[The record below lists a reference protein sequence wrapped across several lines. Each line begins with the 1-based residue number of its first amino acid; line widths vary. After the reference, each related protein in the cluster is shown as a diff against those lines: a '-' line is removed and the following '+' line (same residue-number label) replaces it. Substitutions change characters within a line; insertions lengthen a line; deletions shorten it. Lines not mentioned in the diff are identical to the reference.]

1 MYLYEFENDTII
13 VPIPPFDSSEWFLS
27 VAPMIKDHL
36 LMKFSEREVVETPR
50 TRRAWRDYA
59 DGRKTITEVH
69 SEYVSEIVRRIQHEL
84 FSKNRPY
91 EVIYKALTEEFNPLW
106 NVDGVETLTYE
117 RKNTG
122 TQTNVVDQDDKNKG
136 TQTNTDT
143 TSTTST
149 SSTTT
154 YDSATWKDT
163 EKNVDANSGAV
174 TRTDNLTYE
183 RDQTDTRTDDL
194 TEKYSE
200 TKERHGNIGV
210 TRSDQLIE
218 GAYNVF
224 SLEWAKFL
232 DLVTHDIA
240 NVITNRVY

>member
-1 MYLYEFENDTII
+1 MYLYEFENDNII

-27 VAPMIKDHL
+27 VAPMIKEHL

-69 SEYVSEIVRRIQHEL
+69 GEYVSEIVRRIQHEL

-183 RDQTDTRTDDL
+183 RDQTDTRTDNL

-200 TKERHGNIGV
+200 TKERRGNIGV
-210 TRSDQLIE
+210 VDSATLVKKSVE
-218 GAYNVF
+218 VF
-224 SLEWAKFL
+224 SEEWAKFL